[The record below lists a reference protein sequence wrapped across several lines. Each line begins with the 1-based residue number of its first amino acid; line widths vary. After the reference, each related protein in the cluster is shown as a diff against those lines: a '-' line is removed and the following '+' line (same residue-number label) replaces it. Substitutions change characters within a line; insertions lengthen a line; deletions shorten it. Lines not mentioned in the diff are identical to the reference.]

1 MENLISN
8 LESLQEKIAS
18 GNLSGITVAEMNAL
32 ECSKSRIK
40 ENYSNISLNE
50 FLELA
55 ARFGMMLKADETI
68 KKNTSPLSRVQQEE
82 QLIASRMNSLRRFC
96 LSSEF
101 YDLSKEHQRLLWK
114 QLHIMEAYRDCLI
127 ERLKMWEK
135 KQ

>member
-8 LESLQEKIAS
+8 LESLQEKITS
-18 GNLSGITVAEMNAL
+18 GKLSEITIAEMNAL

-40 ENYSNISLNE
+40 ENYSNITPNE

-55 ARFGMMLKADETI
+55 ARFGMMIKADETI

-82 QLIASRMNSLRRFC
+82 QLITSRINSLRRFYF
-96 LSSEF
+96 SSEF
-101 YDLSKEHQRLLWK
+101 DDLSEEHKKLLRK

-127 ERLKMWEK
+127 ERLKMWE
-135 KQ
+135 